1 MKTIKVDPKKA
12 IELNSKL
19 YLPFDVVY
27 ISEEESFCV
36 CIGGKVVDIEEFI
49 DIMANRAIQNDDFEY
64 YSKCIF
70 ELDPELANMFI
81 IAYEMNI
88 KLL

>member
-36 CIGGKVVDIEEFI
+36 CIGGKVVDIVDFI
-49 DIMANRAIQNDDFEY
+49 DGTAKELYVTMILNLYQN
-64 YSKCIF
+64 I
-70 ELDPELANMFI
+70 L
-81 IAYEMNI
+81 
-88 KLL
+88 